1 MGAKKLIL
9 FAMKRRPLHSLFA
22 PVTALFVAA
31 AFTACDKAP
40 EKPTVPQPEPAKPA
54 TEKAAEV
61 PKPVPAQIAP
71 ANPALTQ
78 PAAEAAKPA
87 AQAADIAKVASTYG
101 FAARLPKDVEGF
113 SAIYHL
119 HDIWVS
125 FSNSKWATTLLDLEP
140 VKKDPQI
147 QNSIKQWNSPE
158 VQKVKD
164 LAEAILGNEFLVVQ
178 PAGFADKVL
187 PLEEA
192 VTKLSEAYIQQAF
205 LAGLSGK
212 KMGPKEI
219 QTLMQNAAPELIP
232 AFAKCDVPPLL
243 FITKAGQAKAD
254 IDAAFKQL
262 AGLIGTKLPPG
273 FELGSFKVAD
283 KYEFQTLSVV
293 AKKLVAQFQ
302 EVQFELQLKELIGD
316 AAKAKELV
324 AQISAKRADL
334 AWGWV
339 NDYFVVSIGADHSHV
354 KFAASEAES
363 ALAISDVAR
372 RAVQFAGKKPLGLAY
387 VSKLLFEKFAPQIE
401 FADKFKG
408 ISNELRGILKP
419 EHITAM
425 QADVKKLEGK
435 AQTLFTRKFDPM
447 VSVSYVEGGIH
458 ADNFGGLRNSS
469 YDSSKP
475 LGFASLATPA
485 SFLFLD
491 SRDNGAHSKAVLDF
505 IEEGA
510 STVWSWY
517 EKYGRTMVPEEERKG
532 AAMVEGMA
540 KPMVEQLWKSGR
552 LLGKAL
558 GDESAFILDLNGN
571 MPKIPDTF
579 PPFLD
584 GGKIPRI
591 AYVAELKDR
600 AALAESW
607 KGFSGLIKQIAAFVP
622 PTALPQGVPE
632 PVMTKDG
639 DVELHFIPLPVP
651 TDDLLPHI
659 AISKDRWIIST
670 SPSFSKEIASKAATN
685 TGPAL
690 GNNDQVN
697 FSALWDL
704 AEVWLGILDK
714 NAEQML
720 GPVEAKE
727 FQHDRPLVGTILKL
741 ARCLKGIESQIS
753 EESGQARMSVHI
765 KVEDLK

>member
-1 MGAKKLIL
+1 
-9 FAMKRRPLHSLFA
+9 MKRRPLHLLLA
-22 PVTALFVAA
+22 PVTALFVASV
-31 AFTACDKAP
+31 FTACDKAS
-40 EKPTVPQPEPAKPA
+40 EKTSNPTQPEPAKPA
-54 TEKAAEV
+54 TEKVAA
-61 PKPVPAQIAP
+61 AP
-71 ANPALTQ
+71 APA
-78 PAAEAAKPA
+78 PAKPIADAAKPA
-87 AQAADIAKVASTYG
+87 AQSADITKIASTYG
-101 FAARLPKDVEGF
+101 FAAQLPKDVEGF

-125 FSNSKWATTLLDLEP
+125 FSQSKWATTLLDLEQ
-140 VKKDPQI
+140 VKQEPQI
-147 QNSIKQWNSPE
+147 QNFFKQWNSPE
-158 VQKVKD
+158 AQKAKD
-164 LAEAILGNEFLVVQ
+164 LLEAIFGNEFLVVE
-178 PAGFADKVL
+178 PAGFADKVA
-187 PLEEA
+187 PL
-192 VTKLSEAYIQQAF
+192 VDAYGKIYGAYLQQAF

-212 KMGPKEI
+212 KMDPKEI

-243 FITKAGQAKAD
+243 LITKAGALPWTTAGKAKAD
-254 IDAAFKQL
+254 IDGAFKQL
-262 AGLIGTKLPPG
+262 TGMVGTKLPPA

-283 KYEFQTLSVV
+283 KYEFQTLSVT

-302 EVQFELQLKELIGD
+302 EVQFELQLKELLGD
-316 AAKAKELV
+316 EAKAKELV
-324 AQISAKRADL
+324 AQISAKRAEL

-339 NDYFVVSIGADHSHV
+339 GEYFVVSIGSDHNHV

-372 RAVQFAGKKPLGLAY
+372 RAVQFADKKPMGLAY

-419 EHITAM
+419 EYITAM

-435 AQTLFTRKFDPM
+435 AQSLFTRQFDPM

-458 ADNFGGLRNSS
+458 ADGFGGLRNSS

-475 LGFASLATPA
+475 LGFSSLLTPA
-485 SFLFLD
+485 SFLFFD
-491 SRDNGAHSKAVLDF
+491 SRDNGTHSKAVVDF
-505 IEEGA
+505 VEDAAI
-510 STVWSWY
+510 TVWAWY
-517 EKYGRTMVPEEERKG
+517 EKYGHTMIPEEERKS
-532 AAMVEGMA
+532 AAVVEGMA

-571 MPKIPDTF
+571 VPKLQDI
-579 PPFLD
+579 PPFLAD
-584 GGKIPRI
+584 GKIPRI

-607 KGFSGLIKQIAAFVP
+607 KGFASLIRQIGAFIP
-622 PTALPQGVPE
+622 PAELPQGVPE
-632 PVMTKDG
+632 PVMKMDG
-639 DVELHFIPLPVP
+639 DVELHFIPLPMP
-651 TDDLLPHI
+651 TDDVLPHI

-670 SPSFSKEIASKAATN
+670 SPSFSKELASKAAAT

-690 GNNDQVN
+690 GNNDQIN
-697 FSALWDL
+697 FSAVWNL
-704 AEVWLGILDK
+704 AEVWLGVLDK
-714 NAEQML
+714 NSEQML

-727 FQHDRPLVGTILKL
+727 FQKNRPLIGTILKL
-741 ARCLKGIESQIS
+741 ARSFKGLESQIS
-753 EESGQARMSVHI
+753 EESGQARVSVHI

>member
-1 MGAKKLIL
+1 
-9 FAMKRRPLHSLFA
+9 MKRRSLHSLFA

-31 AFTACDKAP
+31 AFTSCEKAP
-40 EKPTVPQPEPAKPA
+40 EKTTAPQPEPAKPA
-54 TEKAAEV
+54 AEKAAEA
-61 PKPVPAQIAP
+61 PKPAP
-71 ANPALTQ
+71 ANPAPAQ
-78 PAAEAAKPA
+78 PAADAAKPA
-87 AQAADIAKVASTYG
+87 AQVADVAKVAATYG
-101 FAARLPKDVEGF
+101 FASRLPKDVEGF

-158 VQKVKD
+158 AQKVKD
-164 LAEAILGNEFLVVQ
+164 LLEAIVGNEFLVVE
-178 PAGFADKVL
+178 PAGYASKIE
-187 PLEEA
+187 PLM
-192 VTKLSEAYIQQAF
+192 EAYGKFLESYLQQAF

-212 KMGPKEI
+212 QMGPKEI
-219 QTLMQNAAPELIP
+219 QTLMQNAAPELVP
-232 AFAKCDVPPLL
+232 AFAKCDVPPMLL
-243 FITKAGQAKAD
+243 ISKAGKAKAD
-254 IDAAFKQL
+254 IDGAFKQL
-262 AGLIGTKLPPG
+262 TGMVGTKLPPA

-316 AAKAKELV
+316 EAKAKELV
-324 AQISAKRADL
+324 AQISAKHAEL

-339 NDYFVVSIGADHSHV
+339 DDYFVVSLGVDHSHV
-354 KFAASEAES
+354 KFAATEADS
-363 ALAISDVAR
+363 ALAIADVAK
-372 RAVQFAGKKPLGLAY
+372 RAVQFADKKPMGLAY
-387 VSKLLFEKFAPQIE
+387 VSKALFEKFSPRME
-401 FADKFKG
+401 FATKFNG

-435 AQTLFTRKFDPM
+435 AQSLFTRQFDPM
-447 VSVSYVEGGIH
+447 VAVSYVESGIH
-458 ADNFGGLRNSS
+458 ADAFGGLRNSS

-485 SFLFLD
+485 SFLFFD
-491 SRDNGAHSKAVLDF
+491 SRANGPHSKAIVDF
-505 IEEGA
+505 VEEGA
-510 STVWSWY
+510 ITLWGWY
-517 EKYGRTMVPEEERKG
+517 EKYGRTMIPEEERKS
-532 AAMVEGMA
+532 AAMAEGMV

-571 MPKIPDTF
+571 VPKLPEI
-579 PPFLD
+579 PPFLAD
-584 GGKIPRI
+584 GKIPRI

-600 AALAESW
+600 AALSESW
-607 KGFSGLIKQIAAFVP
+607 KGFSGLIKQIGAFVP

-632 PVMTKDG
+632 AVMKKDG

-651 TDDLLPHI
+651 TDDVLPHI

-670 SPSFSKEIASKAATN
+670 SPSFSKELASKAVAT

-690 GNNDQVN
+690 GSNDQVN
-697 FSALWDL
+697 FSAVWDL
-704 AEVWLGILDK
+704 AEVWLGVLDK
-714 NAEQML
+714 NTEQML
-720 GPVEAKE
+720 GPGEAKE
-727 FQHDRPLVGTILKL
+727 FKENRSLISTALKL
-741 ARCLKGIESQIS
+741 ARCLKGMESQIS
-753 EESGQARMSVHI
+753 EESGQARMSVHL